1 MPTSDQSQ
9 MATSPTSAKQT
20 IDIELDITGYLCPM
34 TFVRTRLAMDRMQA
48 GQILAIRLAGEE
60 PRTNIP
66 KSVIEH
72 GHQVL
77 AATDHADGTTTVLV
91 RKS

>member
-9 MATSPTSAKQT
+9 TAGLANSAKQT
-20 IDIELDITGYLCPM
+20 IDNELDITGYLCPM
-34 TFVRTRLAMDRMQA
+34 TFVRTRLAIDRMKA
-48 GQILAIRLAGEE
+48 GQTLAIRLTGEE

-77 AATDHADGTTTVLV
+77 AATDHADGTTTLLI